1 MGKPSGLG
9 DSRTPRTP
17 PAAIDMRYFITL
29 DDQEHRLELSRAG
42 DGQLAILASSV
53 DSTAQ
58 AEPLDVEILA
68 RAPGGLVV
76 VKVGARIF
84 RVALS
89 PANNRRREHLGVR
102 IDGIAVRARIE
113 SELDR
118 QSTRRAGALA
128 SKAAQV
134 RAPLPGRI
142 VKLSVRVGDSVTVG
156 APLLTIEAMKMEN
169 EISAPR
175 AGRITRLLV
184 EAGAAV
190 DADAELLSIED
201 V

>member
-1 MGKPSGLG
+1 
-9 DSRTPRTP
+9 
-17 PAAIDMRYFITL
+17 MRYFITL
-29 DDQEHRLELSRAG
+29 DDQEHQLELSRAG
-42 DGQLAILASSV
+42 DGQIAIRAPSADAL
-53 DSTAQ
+53 AQ
-58 AEPLDVEILA
+58 AEPLDVEILS
-68 RAPGGLVV
+68 RAPGGLAV

-89 PANNRRREHLGVR
+89 PANNLRKERGLGVR

-113 SELDR
+113 SELER
-118 QSTRRAGALA
+118 QSTRRTSATG

-142 VKLSVRVGDSVTVG
+142 VKLSVQVGDSVNVG

-175 AGRITRLLV
+175 AGRITRVAV

>member
-1 MGKPSGLG
+1 
-9 DSRTPRTP
+9 
-17 PAAIDMRYFITL
+17 MRYFITL
-29 DDQEHRLELSRAG
+29 DDQEHQLELSRAG
-42 DGQLAILASSV
+42 DGQLAILAPSA
-53 DSTAQ
+53 DAQ
-58 AEPLDVEILA
+58 AQDEPLAVEILA
-68 RAPGGLVV
+68 RAPGGLAV

-84 RVALS
+84 RVALA
-89 PANNRRREHLGVR
+89 PANGLRKERDLGVR
-102 IDGIAVRARIE
+102 IDGIAVRSRIE
-113 SELDR
+113 SELER
-118 QSTRRAGALA
+118 QSTRRAGATG

-142 VKLSVRVGDSVTVG
+142 VKLNVQVGDSVAIG

-175 AGRITRLLV
+175 AGRITRLIV

-190 DADAELLSIED
+190 DADAELLTIED